1 MKVLFVCHGNVNR
14 SAAAEIIAKQDYPE
28 LEVKSC
34 GLKTKDGKIT
44 AKKMRDV
51 LNEEGYKTE
60 GIRSTVI
67 SKELVD
73 WADQIFYMD
82 DANEK
87 RFVEQF
93 GEMSKAEKLS
103 NQIAGIKKIPDPA
116 FADGTE
122 MHKEVTR
129 LIRLALD
136 KWMAGEKWITG

>member
-14 SAAAEIIAKQDYPE
+14 SAAAEIIAKKDYPE
-28 LEVKSC
+28 WEIKSC

-51 LNEEGYKTE
+51 LTDEGYPTE

-67 SKELVD
+67 TQELVD

-87 RFVEQF
+87 RFKEQF
-93 GEMSKAEKLS
+93 GEMDKAQKLS
-103 NQIAGIKKIPDPA
+103 NLIPGVKKIPDPA
-116 FADGTE
+116 FAEGTD
-122 MHKEVTR
+122 MHHDVVK
-129 LIRLALD
+129 LIKMALN
-136 KWMAGEKWITG
+136 KWTIA

>member
-28 LEVKSC
+28 WEVKSC

-51 LNEEGYKTE
+51 LSAEGYQTE

-67 SKELVD
+67 TQELVD
-73 WADQIFYMD
+73 WADYIFYMD

-93 GEMSKAEKLS
+93 GEISKAQKLS
-103 NQIAGIKKIPDPA
+103 NLIPGCKKIPDPA
-116 FADGTE
+116 FAEGTE
-122 MHKEVTR
+122 MHKQVVN
-129 LIRLALD
+129 LIKNALS
-136 KWMAGEKWITG
+136 KWTTD